1 MELTDVVV
9 KVVSLKLVLEDM
21 KLLDVVEVPA
31 LKTC

>member
-21 KLLDVVEVPA
+21 KLRDVVEVPA